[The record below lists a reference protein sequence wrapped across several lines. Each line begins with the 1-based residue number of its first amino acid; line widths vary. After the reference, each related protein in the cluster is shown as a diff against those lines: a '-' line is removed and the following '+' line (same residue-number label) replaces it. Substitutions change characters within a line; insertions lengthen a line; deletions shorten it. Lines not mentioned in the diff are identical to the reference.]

1 MQFTRI
7 FVDFLDDSIRSAIAH
22 TIQAIGIHNQDVIK
36 TYSTTVLPLV
46 FFATHVDK
54 NPENQNTLNIWQEI
68 WSEHSP
74 GTFST
79 ILTVKLTLLISQEL
93 KVGFV
98 TTLNQFAIC

>member
-1 MQFTRI
+1 MHFFSGCGLRGI
-7 FVDFLDDSIRSAIAH
+7 CFVDDSIRSAIAH

-54 NPENQNTLNIWQEI
+54 NPENQSTLNIWQEI

-74 GTFST
+74 G
-79 ILTVKLTLLISQEL
+79 KC
-93 KVGFV
+93 K
-98 TTLNQFAIC
+98 NY